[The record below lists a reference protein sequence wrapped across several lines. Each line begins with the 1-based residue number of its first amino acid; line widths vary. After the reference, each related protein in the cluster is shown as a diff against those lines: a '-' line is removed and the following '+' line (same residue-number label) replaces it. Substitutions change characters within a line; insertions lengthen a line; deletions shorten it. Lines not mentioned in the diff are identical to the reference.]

1 MDEKERN
8 KQISWE
14 LKRARKRAGI
24 SAKDAAAYLGFSE
37 VSLFRMEDGQS
48 MVSAA
53 RLEDLAKYYEVSL
66 PDLLLGRLVTMPS
79 TVDVQ
84 RMKAVVSFVQH
95 VIQKLKVKPSPEKI
109 ADVVAKV
116 YETEIERIIRDP
128 GSGSAFKADHHAEF
142 VEMIFRK

>member
-53 RLEDLAKYYEVSL
+53 RLEDLAKYYQVSL

-109 ADVVAKV
+109 ADVVANV

-128 GSGSAFKADHHAEF
+128 ASGSDFNTDYHTEF

>member
-1 MDEKERN
+1 
-8 KQISWE
+8 
-14 LKRARKRAGI
+14 
-24 SAKDAAAYLGFSE
+24 
-37 VSLFRMEDGQS
+37 

-53 RLEDLAKYYEVSL
+53 RLEDLAKLYKVSL

-79 TVDVQ
+79 TVDVR
-84 RMKAVVSFVQH
+84 RMKAVVTFVHQ
-95 VIQKLKVKPSPEKI
+95 VIQKLGVEPSPEKI

-128 GSGSAFKADHHAEF
+128 ESGSDFNADYHGNF

>member
-24 SAKDAAAYLGFSE
+24 SAKEAATYLGFSE

-53 RLEDLAKYYEVSL
+53 RLEDLAKFYQVSL

-84 RMKAVVSFVQH
+84 RMKNVVSFVHH
-95 VIQKLKVKPSPEKI
+95 VIQKLKVKPSPDKI

-116 YETEIERIIRDP
+116 YENEIERIIRDP
-128 GSGSAFKADHHAEF
+128 ASGSEFNTDYHIEF